1 MCVCVLFA
9 PVHAIKAVALA
20 YVGNMDEVPVKSTTP
35 ASSDAKSVIV
45 NCDAVSVTKMQAM
58 TAVFNM
64 LQDWYESMKG
74 QKK

>member
-1 MCVCVLFA
+1 M
-9 PVHAIKAVALA
+9 HTTKAVALA
-20 YVGNMDEVPVKSTTP
+20 YVGTMDEVPAKSTTSV
-35 ASSDAKSVIV
+35 SSDAKSVIV
-45 NCDAVSVTKMQAM
+45 NCDAVSVTKTQAM